1 MEWHSLSSKKGY
13 NVESYGTGSVVK
25 LPGLGPDQSNIY
37 SFDTTY
43 EQMYADLLEKD
54 PHLYPSSLWS
64 ALPLGRTLYMQAL
77 RDLVEQLSTSTGW
90 AVQNNAIQVVAALTA
105 R

>member
-1 MEWHSLSSKKGY
+1 MMSCELMCALIGMTFLSSKKGY

-43 EQMYADLLEKD
+43 EQMYVDLLEKD
-54 PHLYPSSLWS
+54 PHLYPSSLS
-64 ALPLGRTLYMQAL
+64 TALQ
-77 RDLVEQLSTSTGW
+77 
-90 AVQNNAIQVVAALTA
+90 
-105 R
+105 